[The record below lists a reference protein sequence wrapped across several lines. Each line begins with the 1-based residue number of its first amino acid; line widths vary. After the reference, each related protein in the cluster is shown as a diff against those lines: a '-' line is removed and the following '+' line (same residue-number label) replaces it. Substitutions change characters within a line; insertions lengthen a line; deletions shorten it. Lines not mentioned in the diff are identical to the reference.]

1 MQDLGEEAAELLQAA
16 FASNPAWSSRG
27 PLLLQPPE
35 PLRAG
40 RLVIEL
46 NDAAPKACEN
56 FRALCTGEKGKGK
69 ASGKALHYRGVRL
82 HRVVSGFVAQ
92 GGDVVKGDGSGGD
105 SIYGGKFKDEAGGM
119 KLKHDAAGVVGMAN
133 R

>member
-1 MQDLGEEAAELLQAA
+1 M
-16 FASNPAWSSRG
+16 
-27 PLLLQPPE
+27 
-35 PLRAG
+35 
-40 RLVIEL
+40 
-46 NDAAPKACEN
+46 
-56 FRALCTGEKGKGK
+56 
-69 ASGKALHYRGVRL
+69 RL